1 MRTFNEKKYQNFS
14 YTIIDFLYIHV
25 CNDLTFF
32 LARAKIASVDAI
44 FVVKESFKVLLTL
57 YLVIYP
63 VLGLI

>member
-1 MRTFNEKKYQNFS
+1 MRTFNEKN

-44 FVVKESFKVLLTL
+44 FVVKEVLLTL